1 VVRPEEKIRGVG
13 ERCLA
18 GLADQAWLDRPGYR
32 LEHTLGLA
40 LATCGGAGE
49 RISNLLHG
57 TWLGHPLHPLLTSL
71 PTGAVATTLALD
83 LAAAIPKHKPGLR
96 AASRFSLG
104 VGVVGSVAAAV
115 TGLHDWQHT
124 QEQSR
129 RIGLVH
135 GALNTAGTGLYVL
148 SLLDRRRGRLV
159 RGVGASTLG
168 YGLTLASGYL
178 GASLVYRLGVGV
190 DRSGARMRTR
200 GWTPLLAA
208 AALEAGAPQRVEVAG
223 VGLVLF
229 RDGNSVLAVGEWC
242 PHLAAPMSDGR
253 IDRGRIVCPWHGSRF
268 EPATGQVVRG
278 PATAPLPCYPT
289 RVRDG
294 MIEVRG
300 STAAAFGSGKGD
312 GR

>member
-1 VVRPEEKIRGVG
+1 
-13 ERCLA
+13 
-18 GLADQAWLDRPGYR
+18 
-32 LEHTLGLA
+32 
-40 LATCGGAGE
+40 
-49 RISNLLHG
+49 
-57 TWLGHPLHPLLTSL
+57 
-71 PTGAVATTLALD
+71 
-83 LAAAIPKHKPGLR
+83 
-96 AASRFSLG
+96 
-104 VGVVGSVAAAV
+104 V

-129 RIGLVH
+129 QIGLVH

-148 SLLDRRRGRLV
+148 SWLDRRRGRLV

-190 DRSGARMRTR
+190 DQSGARMRTR

-242 PHLAAPMSDGR
+242 PHLAAPMSDGW

-294 MIEVRG
+294 TIEVRG
-300 STAAAFGSGKGD
+300 STTAALGSGKGD